1 MQFFRY
7 LRIHNICKYLLIPLN
22 LNNLHNILEYTENE
36 TLKVSILQ
44 LTSQASDNLFLKTR
58 ERNLLGQNSVRKLQY
73 TTLRLLLLFYFSKR
87 LSLAALFWNWK
98 NILKQNHGC
107 FTCSLLQT
115 CFSVLCWCVPLC
127 KCYMARVG
135 ICNVSRSTM
144 NATGCEILFYVVLYS
159 CRIWYIS
166 RKNKLVMNWYNILGH
181 DCSFLMPL

>member
-7 LRIHNICKYLLIPLN
+7 LRIHNILCKYLLIPLN

-73 TTLRLLLLFYFSKR
+73 TTLKLLLLFYFSKR

-98 NILKQNHGC
+98 NILKQNDGC

-115 CFSVLCWCVPLC
+115 CFSVLCWCAPLC
-127 KCYMARVG
+127 KCYMARV
-135 ICNVSRSTM
+135 
-144 NATGCEILFYVVLYS
+144 YVITSVNQLWMQLGVKFFS
-159 CRIWYIS
+159 MWYYT
-166 RKNKLVMNWYNILGH
+166 RAGFGILGGKT
-181 DCSFLMPL
+181 SSLWTGITS